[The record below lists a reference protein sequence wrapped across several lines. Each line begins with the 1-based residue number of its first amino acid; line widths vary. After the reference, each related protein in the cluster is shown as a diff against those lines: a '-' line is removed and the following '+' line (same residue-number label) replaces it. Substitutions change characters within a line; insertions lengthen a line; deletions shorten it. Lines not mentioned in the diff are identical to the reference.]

1 MLFVGMPGRM
11 HALSTAAAASRHMQ
25 PIDRQR
31 HTQLLLSFDLFFL
44 QITDRSQKMFHVLV
58 AHF

>member
-25 PIDRQR
+25 PIDRQL
-31 HTQLLLSFDLFFL
+31 HTQLLSFDPFLL